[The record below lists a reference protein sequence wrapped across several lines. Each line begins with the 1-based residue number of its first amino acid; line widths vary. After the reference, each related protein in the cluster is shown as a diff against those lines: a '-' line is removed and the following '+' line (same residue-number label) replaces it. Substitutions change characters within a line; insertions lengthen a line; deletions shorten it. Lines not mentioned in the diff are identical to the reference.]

1 MNQVRMALIKELL
14 RLKLTEDTSN
24 KYEEV
29 RKVLKQ
35 LQGNK

>member
-1 MNQVRMALIKELL
+1 MNQVRIALIKELL

-29 RKVLKQ
+29 RNVLKQ